1 MILTCRREL
10 GYRPH
15 GPLEVA
21 HVIGVTIAEPVRVGV
36 IHAATGN
43 ATVGASRVS
52 RVIERAESVLARLS
66 ITCFFEKHGVDG
78 GPARGVVP
86 LSSART
92 AAERGV
98 RSGLLINRLRSKK
111 RPSPEL
117 DPDPVEQASHVA
129 HPLRVDLAWILARED
144 VVRRDHW
151 R

>member
-43 ATVGASRVS
+43 APVGAGKVS

-78 GPARGVVP
+78 GPARGVVT
-86 LSSART
+86 LSGART
-92 AAERGV
+92 AAELLFRG
-98 RSGLLINRLRSKK
+98 GLFVLSF
-111 RPSPEL
+111 PS
-117 DPDPVEQASHVA
+117 
-129 HPLRVDLAWILARED
+129 
-144 VVRRDHW
+144 
-151 R
+151 